1 MIKSNQAKKEEILK
15 RLEDLNRKGVKITQK
30 NLDVIDPDLYYTAKE
45 LYGGSWM
52 NVKNAFYEYIE
63 TTKNPQKNLQRLL
76 VKKVEHIQDETS
88 ISFSLNNKINVKF
101 INYIESTDPYLRDII
116 LNSFVSWEN
125 FYNFY
130 IEHSK
135 KLEPEFSDDELAK
148 GLAIALS
155 SDDIISENKLL
166 EKYTDIYNA
175 IIRRYGS
182 LKEGFIQLL
191 TNSIENN

>member
-15 RLEDLNRKGVKITQK
+15 KLEDLNKKGVKLTQK
-30 NLDVIDPDLYYTAKE
+30 NLDAIDPDLYYTAKD

-76 VKKVEHIQDETS
+76 VRKVDHIQDETD
-88 ISFSLNNKINVKF
+88 IQFSLNNRLNNNFV
-101 INYIESTDPYLRDII
+101 NYIEKTDPYLKEII
-116 LNSFVSWEN
+116 LNSFVTWEN

-130 IEHSK
+130 IEHNK
-135 KLEPEFSDDELAK
+135 KYEPEFSDDELAK
-148 GLAIALS
+148 GLALALS
-155 SDDIISENKLL
+155 SDDVVSENILL

-175 IIRRYGS
+175 IVRKYGS
-182 LKEGFIQLL
+182 LKEGFVQIIA
-191 TNSIENN
+191 NSVHNS